1 MLKILKEKWNKNENL
16 LKEKID
22 NRISK
27 EFNNLNYKDVVEL
40 TFETVFND
48 SDDDYKNLNM
58 EEITEI
64 DNGDYQGTLLYLIP
78 FDRYQPE
85 ASEYLMTFVYYGSCS
100 GCDTLQGIQ
109 AYSWD
114 EPITET
120 QKSDLLQ
127 LCRDI
132 VVNTIKPY
140 NYGWRNNVDFDIVEE

>member
-1 MLKILKEKWNKNENL
+1 MLKILKEKWNKNESL

-22 NRISK
+22 NMISK

-40 TFETVFND
+40 TFETIFND

-78 FDRYQPE
+78 FDTYQPS

-109 AYSWD
+109 AYGWD

-120 QKSDLLQ
+120 QRSDLLQ

-132 VVNTIKPY
+132 IVNTIKPY
-140 NYGWRNNVDFDIVEE
+140 NYGWRNNTDFDIVEE